1 MNHVLKL
8 KTSWEDTREKIL
20 EIRPDVRYDDI
31 ELMPGEE
38 SEMIDK
44 LAAKMKKTPEAIIE
58 WIESISSTL
67 SIAR

>member
-1 MNHVLKL
+1 MNYILKL

-20 EIRPDVRYDDI
+20 EIRPDVSNEDL
-31 ELMPGEE
+31 ELMPGDED
-38 SEMIDK
+38 EMIER
-44 LAAKMKKTPEAIIE
+44 LAAKLKKTPEAVIE